1 MRIAFVEDDRQLRKS
16 VSRGLEEAGYTVD
29 QAGTG
34 IQLLELV
41 DANEYAALIVDIL
54 VPEPDGITACREIRA
69 KGNTVP
75 ILMLT
80 ALDAVEQRIAGLD
93 AGADDY
99 LTKPFDFGE
108 LLARLRAITRR
119 RSDALPARII
129 TGDVV
134 IDTARHE
141 VARAG
146 RAVPLTARE
155 YTLLVYLAQR
165 PGRVIARAE
174 LLREV
179 WDGSN
184 NTYSNIIDVYAARL
198 RKKLGDDER
207 QPLLA
212 TVRGAGFMWN
222 GADSTDAVTA
232 AGVGAPIRGN

>member
-34 IQLLELV
+34 AQLLELV
-41 DANEYAALIVDIL
+41 ASNDYAALIVDIL
-54 VPEPDGITACREIRA
+54 IPEPDGISACRTIRVA
-69 KGNTVP
+69 GNPVP

-119 RSDALPARII
+119 HSDALPARIVA
-129 TGDVV
+129 GDLT

-141 VARAG
+141 VTRAG
-146 RAVPLTARE
+146 RAIPLTARE
-155 YTLLVYLAQR
+155 YALLVFLAQR
-165 PGRVIARAE
+165 PGRVISRAD

-198 RKKLGDDER
+198 RKKLGDDEG

-212 TVRGAGFMWN
+212 TVRGAGFIWN
-222 GADSTDAVTA
+222 APEPAEVVTA
-232 AGVGAPIRGN
+232 TGSEPHARGR

>member
-1 MRIAFVEDDRQLRKS
+1 MRIAFVEDDRQLRRS

-34 IQLLELV
+34 PQLLELV
-41 DANEYAALIVDIL
+41 AAHEYAALIVDIL
-54 VPEPDGITACREIRA
+54 IPEPDGITLCRTLRA
-69 KGNTVP
+69 NGNPVP

-80 ALDAVEQRIAGLD
+80 ARDAVEQRIAGLD

-119 RSDALPARII
+119 HTEPLPARIVA
-129 TGDVV
+129 GDVI

-141 VARAG
+141 VTRAG
-146 RAVPLTARE
+146 RAIALTARE
-155 YTLLVYLAQR
+155 YALLLFMAQR
-165 PGRVIARAE
+165 PGRVISRAD

-184 NTYSNIIDVYAARL
+184 DTYSNIIDVYAARL

-207 QPLLA
+207 LPLLA

-222 GADSTDAVTA
+222 APSSVVDAAAPDTA
-232 AGVGAPIRGN
+232 SRGR

>member
-29 QAGTG
+29 EAGTG
-34 IQLLELV
+34 AQLLELV
-41 DANEYAALIVDIL
+41 EANEYAALIVDIL
-54 VPEPDGITACREIRA
+54 IPEPNGVTACRMIRA
-69 KGNTVP
+69 KGNQVP

-119 RSDALPARII
+119 HSEPRPARIVA
-129 TGDVV
+129 GDLV

-141 VARAG
+141 VSRGG
-146 RAVPLTARE
+146 RAIPLTARE
-155 YTLLVYLAQR
+155 YALLLFMAQR
-165 PGRVIARAE
+165 PGRVIARAD

-184 NTYSNIIDVYAARL
+184 NTYSNIIDVYTARL
-198 RKKLGDDER
+198 RKKLGDDEKH
-207 QPLLA
+207 PLLA

-222 GADSTDAVTA
+222 APEAVESGSVAEADTPV
-232 AGVGAPIRGN
+232 RGR

>member
-1 MRIAFVEDDRQLRKS
+1 MRIAFVEDDHQLRKS

-29 QAGTG
+29 HAATG
-34 IQLLELV
+34 EQILALV
-41 DANEYAALIVDIL
+41 AAHEYAALIVDVLI
-54 VPEPDGITACREIRA
+54 PAPDGIAVCRTIRSEG
-69 KGNTVP
+69 KQVP

-80 ALDAVEQRIAGLD
+80 ALDAVEHRIAGLD

-119 RSDALPARII
+119 HADLLPERIV
-129 TGDVV
+129 TGDLV

-141 VARAG
+141 VTRAG
-146 RAVPLTARE
+146 QAIVLTAQE
-155 YTLLVYLAQR
+155 YALLRYMAQR

-184 NTYSNIIDVYAARL
+184 STYSNIIDVYAARL
-198 RKKLGDDER
+198 RKKLGDDEK

-222 GADSTDAVTA
+222 SPDASVAQGTH
-232 AGVGAPIRGN
+232 G